1 MGLLKRAIDLL
12 SRGARIEV
20 LGEDELLRSLESG
33 ARHYSH
39 CISIAD
45 PAGLPWLG
53 RFGVRVPAAVRS
65 SFRGLLR
72 LEFVDDEREA
82 QMGKTSPARVARRSD
97 VRRAIRFYRRTED
110 RATGYTLHCWQGISR
125 APAFALGLLYL
136 MTGSERAAARIL
148 RLIRPDALPHPGIVR
163 LFDQELGS
171 NLLAVNRE
179 IRGLRT
185 RELRENVDQMSE
197 RLLAQPASA
206 GL

>member
-12 SRGARIEV
+12 SSAARIEV
-20 LGEDELLRSLESG
+20 LGEDELVRSLESG

-53 RFGVRVPAAVRS
+53 RLGVRVPAVVRS

-97 VRRAIRFYRRTED
+97 VRRAIRFYRRTEA

-125 APAFALGLLYL
+125 SPAFALGLLYL

-185 RELRENVDQMSE
+185 RELRQNVDQMSE
-197 RLLAQPASA
+197 RLLALPAA
-206 GL
+206 TGL